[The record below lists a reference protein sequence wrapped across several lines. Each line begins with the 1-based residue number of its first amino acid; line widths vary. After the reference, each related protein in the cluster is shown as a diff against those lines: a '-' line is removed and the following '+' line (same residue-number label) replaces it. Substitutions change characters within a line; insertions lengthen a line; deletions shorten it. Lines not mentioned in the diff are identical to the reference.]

1 MKFVTLFFPFLF
13 VIIGCA
19 TEKEE
24 VVQTNVLNEPVSFSL
39 DEFEDQLI
47 DSSGQSFSS
56 ESLEGKVLG
65 IYFSAHWCPPCRA
78 FTPKLV
84 EFRDQNSQNFE
95 VVFVSS
101 DGSQE
106 EQFEYMKEAKM
117 KWLTL
122 PNGSEAGK
130 AMSKKFGV
138 QGIPTLVIVSD
149 NGKIITTN
157 GRGEISSNPN
167 SAMSKWSN
175 SDS

>member
-1 MKFVTLFFPFLF
+1 M
-13 VIIGCA
+13 
-19 TEKEE
+19 
-24 VVQTNVLNEPVSFSL
+24 
-39 DEFEDQLI
+39 
-47 DSSGQSFSS
+47 
-56 ESLEGKVLG
+56 
-65 IYFSAHWCPPCRA
+65 
-78 FTPKLV
+78 